1 MFRNDK
7 RINQTRGF
15 ITFINTSTSKM
26 GTPTYVK
33 QILTDLEG
41 ERDRNTIVVEV
52 FHILL
57 TSMNTSSRQKSIRK
71 RQHQTTY

>member
-1 MFRNDK
+1 
-7 RINQTRGF
+7 
-15 ITFINTSTSKM
+15 M